1 MIYVVGAF
9 DGFHLGH
16 QRLLEEARRLGVSRN
31 LPWGVLTF
39 SPNPKAVL
47 GRRSF
52 VDLFLPPERQRIAGW
67 LGVPSLEVL
76 PFTRKLAEMEP
87 RNFLDLLEERY
98 SFQGI
103 VVGEDFRFGKARMGS
118 LEILQE
124 ECISRDKLFRG
135 VPSAWKDGEII
146 STTRIRQ
153 CIRDGRIQDARELLG
168 YPYFLS
174 GTVIPGDQRGRTLG
188 FPTANLSISR
198 GKLLPRPG
206 VYAGLSLV
214 EGTSYAAAINIGHNP
229 TFEGIRSI
237 RIEAHLQGYSGN
249 LYGTSLDLHL
259 LSYLRKE
266 LKFPSSEDL
275 VAQLWEDNREVSRIF
290 REWMASSPHEMVL
303 PVV

>member
-16 QRLLEEARRLGVSRN
+16 QLLLEEARKLAASRN
-31 LPWGVLTF
+31 VSWGVLTF

-52 VDLFLPPERQRIAGW
+52 ADLFLPQERQRIAGW
-67 LGVPSLEVL
+67 LKVPSLEIL

-87 RNFLDLLEERY
+87 RDFLHLLEERY

-118 LEILQE
+118 IVVLEE
-124 ECISRDKLFRG
+124 ECASRKKTFRA

-146 STTRIRQ
+146 STTRIRR
-153 CIRDGRIQDARELLG
+153 CIRDGRMEEARELLG

-174 GTVIPGDQRGRTLG
+174 GFVIPGDQRGRSLG
-188 FPTANLSISR
+188 FPTANLSIPR

-214 EGTSYAAAINIGHNP
+214 QGTRYAVALNIGHNP
-229 TFEGIRSI
+229 TFEGVRSI
-237 RIEAHLQGYSGN
+237 QIEAHLQGYSGN
-249 LYGTSLDLHL
+249 LYGMSLELHL
-259 LSYLRKE
+259 LSYLRNE
-266 LKFPSSEDL
+266 RKFPSPEEL
-275 VAQLWEDNREVSRIF
+275 VAQLWEDNRKVSHTV
-290 REWMASSPHEMVL
+290 REWLDSSGNRAVWNE
-303 PVV
+303 